1 MLLTLKD
8 MLKTIFKNIYGGPKY
23 RFPLFLFFLI
33 SQFALAQI
41 NIKGIVNDA
50 DGIPLLGVGVVE
62 KGTNNGVI
70 TDFDGNY
77 TISVKN
83 NATLVFS
90 YLGFETQEIKPGS
103 KTQINVILQEGLE
116 SLDEVVV
123 IGYGTQKRSDVNSA
137 ISSVKSEDLADLK
150 QVSLDQML
158 QGKAAGVS
166 VTNNSGSPGGA
177 ASIRIRGTTS
187 LTGTNEPLYII
198 DGVPI
203 SGDATGRSTS
213 GQPLV
218 GKDGFSSTGGNGN
231 NAVSPLSM
239 INPNDIETID
249 ILKDASATAI
259 YGSRGANG
267 VIIITTKTGRK
278 STGKVNYEGY
288 TSIISNYNSLDVMN
302 LQQFATNKTDLA
314 NLYGFQTRQEFS
326 HPELLG
332 KGTDWQNEVY
342 RTAIAKNHQ
351 ISFSGAKEG
360 INYYLSGGYLNQEGT
375 IIGSGLKRYTI
386 RLNADSNVKKWLKV
400 GANLTSG
407 ITDEKVTVNQS
418 FTGLISNTLLQSPDI
433 PVRNVDG
440 TFAGPPSSDQ
450 SVTYYNP
457 VAEALTRE
465 NTLTRKNFLGNVY
478 AELSI
483 IDGLKYR
490 VEVSANTE
498 FSENEDFRPSYK
510 WGSQVNI
517 TADLDTRNQNW
528 YSTNVKNLLTYDK
541 SLGKHNFTVLVGQE
555 ANDSHWK
562 GIITSSNDFQTNEN
576 HTINLAN
583 VDNNTVTG
591 YQGSASLSSYFSRL
605 IYNFDNKYSLTAS
618 IRADTSSKFDPT
630 TDNQTGVFKAI
641 SGSWKLSNEPFM
653 EGTKDYIDNIKFRIG
668 YGETGNQ
675 QIENNRYTALLGAQ
689 NSGLGSG
696 FLVSNSPNPNLTW
709 ESLNQT
715 NAGIDFTLFNSNLS
729 ASFDIYDKVSEG
741 FLFQVPL
748 PDYLTGGGGQY
759 GGISAP
765 YSNLGTMQNKGYE
778 ATLGYNLST
787 ENFSWNTSLNFS
799 HYTNELVKIQDGI
812 ILTQQVNTNGYQ
824 PVVVTNTIVG
834 KPIGM
839 FYGYISEGLFND
851 LTVLNDAPLQFGQP
865 VGTGAGETDLGDV
878 KYKDISGPDGV
889 PDGVIDA
896 ADKTLIGSPH
906 PDFTFGFTNNFKYK
920 NFDLSVFLQGSYG
933 NDIMNLTRRAGTTN
947 ASLYEN
953 QLVEAMNYWTP
964 TNTNTDIPR
973 PIANTAN
980 SNLLISSR
988 YLEDGSYLRVQNLT
1002 FGFSMP
1008 QDILEKLKMSRL
1020 RIYGSAQNLYTF
1032 TNYSGYDPEIGSF
1045 NQSPLLT
1052 GIDNGRY
1059 PSPRTFSIGINVE
1072 F

>member
-1 MLLTLKD
+1 MQKLIL
-8 MLKTIFKNIYGGPKY
+8 KNICCSAKRTY
-23 RFPLFLFFLI
+23 FLI
-33 SQFALAQI
+33 LFGFITQFIMAQQ
-41 NIKGIVNDA
+41 IKGVVSDEKGLPLTGVN
-50 DGIPLLGVGVVE
+50 ILE
-62 KGTNNGVI
+62 KGTNNGVM

-83 NATLVFS
+83 TTTTLIFS
-90 YLGFETQEIKPGS
+90 FLGFETQEIKVAG
-103 KTQINVILQEGLE
+103 KYVINVALKEGLE
-116 SLDEVVV
+116 NLDEVVV
-123 IGYGTQKRSDVNSA
+123 IGYGTQKRGDLNSA
-137 ISSVKSEDLADLK
+137 ISSVKSEDLKDLK

-166 VTNNSGSPGGA
+166 VTSNSGSPGGA

-187 LTGTNEPLYII
+187 LTGTNEPLYVI

-203 SGDATGRSTS
+203 SGDATGKSTS

-239 INPNDIETID
+239 INPNDIENID

-267 VIIITTKTGRK
+267 VIIITTKSGKKTG
-278 STGKVNYEGY
+278 SGKIAYEGY
-288 TSIISNYNSLDVMN
+288 TSIISNYKSLDVMN
-302 LQQFATNKTDLA
+302 LQQFAENKTALA
-314 NLYGFQTRQEFS
+314 NLYGFETRPEFS

-332 KGTDWQNEVY
+332 SGTDWQDEVY

-351 ISFSGAKEG
+351 LSFSGAKEG
-360 INYYLSGGYLNQEGT
+360 INYYLSAGFLDQEGT

-386 RLNADSNVKKWLKV
+386 RLNTDAKVKSWLKV

-407 ITDEKVTVNQS
+407 ITNEKVTVNQS

-433 PVRNVDG
+433 PVRNADG

-465 NTLTRKNFLGNVY
+465 NTLIRKNFLGNVY

-483 IDGLKYR
+483 IEGLKYR
-490 VEVSANTE
+490 VEISANTE
-498 FSENEDFRPSYK
+498 FSQNEDFRPSYK
-510 WGSQVNI
+510 WGSQVNL

-528 YSTNVKNLLTYDK
+528 YSTNFKNLLTYDK
-541 SLGKHNFTVLVGQE
+541 SIGKHSFTVLLGQE
-555 ANDSHWK
+555 ANDSHWE

-583 VDNNTVTG
+583 ADNNTVTG
-591 YQGSASLSSYFSRL
+591 YKGSASLSSYFGRL
-605 IYNFDNKYSLTAS
+605 IYSLDNKYSLTAS

-630 TDNQTGVFKAI
+630 TDNQTGIFKAI
-641 SGSWKLSNEPFM
+641 SGSWKLSNESFM
-653 EGTKDYIDNIKFRIG
+653 EGTQKYINNIKFRIG

-715 NAGIDFTLFNSNLS
+715 NGGIDFTLFDGNLS
-729 ASFDIYDKVSEG
+729 ASFDMYDKVSEG

-778 ATLGYNLST
+778 ITLGYNLRSN
-787 ENFSWNTSLNFS
+787 ENFNWNTSLNFS
-799 HYTNELVKIQDGI
+799 HYSNKLVKIQDGI
-812 ILTQQVNTNGYQ
+812 VLTQQVNTNGYQ

-834 KPIGM
+834 QPIGM
-839 FYGYISEGLFND
+839 FYGYVSEGLFND
-851 LTVLNDAPLQFGQP
+851 LTDLNNAPIQFGQP
-865 VGTGAGETDLGDV
+865 VGTDAGETYLGDV
-878 KYKDISGPDGV
+878 KYKDLSGPNGV

-906 PDFTFGFTNNFKYK
+906 PDFTFGFTNNIKYK
-920 NFDLSVFLQGSYG
+920 NFDLSLFLQGSYG
-933 NDIMNLTRRAGTTN
+933 NDIMNLTKRAGTTN

-953 QLVEAMNYWTP
+953 QFIEAANYWTP

-973 PIANTAN
+973 PIANSAN
-980 SNLLISSR
+980 NNLLISSR
-988 YLEDGSYLRVQNLT
+988 YLEDGSYLRIQNLT
-1002 FGFSMP
+1002 FGFSLP
-1008 QDILEKLKMSRL
+1008 QDILEKLKISRL
-1020 RIYGSAQNLYTF
+1020 RVYGSAQNLYTF

-1059 PSPRTFSIGINVE
+1059 PSPRTFSIGVNIE